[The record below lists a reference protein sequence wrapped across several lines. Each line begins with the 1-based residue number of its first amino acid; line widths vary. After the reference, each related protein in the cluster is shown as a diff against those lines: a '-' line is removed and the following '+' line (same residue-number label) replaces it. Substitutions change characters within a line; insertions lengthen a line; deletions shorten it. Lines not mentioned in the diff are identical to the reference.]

1 MYPVATCL
9 GELMSQRY
17 RYLHLDVFTHDRFGG
32 NQLAVFLSA
41 ETMTTALM
49 QSVTREI
56 NFSESTFILPKER
69 PDTDIRM
76 RIFTPG
82 REMPVAG
89 HPTIGSTFALALEG
103 IIPAGQRRWV
113 FGLNIGPTPVDIDWD
128 GSRPAFVWMTQ
139 HRPVFGPVA
148 ADIEAVARAAG
159 VDAAAILG
167 TGLPVQEVS
176 CGVPFVFVPLAT
188 RAAVDGAAANLPA
201 FTAVCQAAGF
211 DGHGMFVFSPQAGPD
226 GATVYSRMFAPG
238 LGVHEDPATG
248 IASGPLGCY
257 LVSHGV
263 VPVERAGRIL
273 SLQGAKM
280 GRPSWIH
287 IDIGVDGRGIT
298 RVRVGGEAV
307 LVAEGQLITDEH
319 S

>member
-1 MYPVATCL
+1 
-9 GELMSQRY
+9 MSHRY
-17 RYLHLDVFTHDRFGG
+17 RYLHLDVFTRDRFGG
-32 NQLAVFLSA
+32 NQLAVFLGA

-49 QSVTREI
+49 QTVTREI
-56 NFSESTFILPKER
+56 NFSESTFILPNER

-89 HPTIGSTFALALEG
+89 HPTIGSTFALAIEG

-128 GSRPAFVWMTQ
+128 GSRPAFAWMTQ
-139 HRPVFGPVA
+139 QQPVFGA
-148 ADIEAVARAAG
+148 IATDIESVARAAG
-159 VDAAAILG
+159 VDPGAILA

-188 RAAVDGAAANLPA
+188 RSAVDGAAANLPA
-201 FTAVCQAAGF
+201 FTSMCRAAGF
-211 DGHGMFVFSPQAGPD
+211 NDHAMFVFSREAGPD
-226 GATVYSRMFAPG
+226 AATVYSRMFAPG
-238 LGVHEDPATG
+238 LGVNEDPATG

-257 LVSHGV
+257 LVTHGV
-263 VPVERAGRIL
+263 VSAGRAGRIL

-287 IDIGVDGRGIT
+287 IDIGLDGGHII

-307 LVAEGQLITDEH
+307 LVAEGQLILD
-319 S
+319 